1 MSEASSAGE
10 PGLTIRRWELSRMP
24 FVQGFAI
31 RMIAE
36 DLGWRLLEAGEAS
49 GELPVQP
56 GSEAHMVHWLK
67 LAVKPDMVVEAL
79 YADNQCADAEGT
91 EVTWCIAFREHFGE
105 RAGVWQETATNRG
118 RRGSAAPAP
127 DPLRAVAAGDPSPS

>member
-1 MSEASSAGE
+1 
-10 PGLTIRRWELSRMP
+10 
-24 FVQGFAI
+24 
-31 RMIAE
+31 
-36 DLGWRLLEAGEAS
+36 
-49 GELPVQP
+49 
-56 GSEAHMVHWLK
+56 MVHWLK

-127 DPLRAVAAGDPSPS
+127 APPKTVAAGDRCPS

>member
-1 MSEASSAGE
+1 MSGASTAGE
-10 PGLTIRRWELSRMP
+10 TGLTIRRWDLSRMP

-36 DLGWRLLEAGEAS
+36 DLGWPLLEAGEAS
-49 GELPVQP
+49 GGLPVQP

-79 YADNQCADAEGT
+79 YADNQCADADGT
-91 EVTWCIAFREHFGE
+91 EVTWCIAFPGALRG
-105 RAGVWQETATNRG
+105 AGGGLAGDRDQPGPARLGGRG
-118 RRGSAAPAP
+118 CRPPQDRRGW
-127 DPLRAVAAGDPSPS
+127 